1 LVCPITLYVSLSFAC
16 ASRMGFALCLSL
28 LVLFIIVLAHLGERR
43 GRGGG
48 GQKAWACSRVPSILA
63 LFAKHASKQAKV
75 CKVGLD
81 PFGSTP
87 TQTMKSMVCRK

>member
-1 LVCPITLYVSLSFAC
+1 
-16 ASRMGFALCLSL
+16 MGFALCLSL
-28 LVLFIIVLAHLGERR
+28 LVLFVIVLAHFG
-43 GRGGG
+43 GGVWGGG
-48 GQKAWACSRVPSILA
+48 GGGGGNMGILYSLPSILA

>member
-1 LVCPITLYVSLSFAC
+1 
-16 ASRMGFALCLSL
+16 
-28 LVLFIIVLAHLGERR
+28 LAHLGERR
-43 GRGGG
+43 GWGGG
-48 GQKAWACSRVPSILA
+48 ETCACSRVPSILA

>member
-1 LVCPITLYVSLSFAC
+1 MCLKNGVCTLLELACTFCYSF
-16 ASRMGFALCLSL
+16 GTFW
-28 LVLFIIVLAHLGERR
+28 GR
-43 GRGGG
+43 GVGGG
-48 GQKAWACSRVPSILA
+48 GGGGGNMGILYSLPSILA

>member
-1 LVCPITLYVSLSFAC
+1 MCFKNGVCTLLELACTFHYSF
-16 ASRMGFALCLSL
+16 GTF
-28 LVLFIIVLAHLGERR
+28 
-43 GRGGG
+43 RGGG